1 MSTAIISTKP
11 TDLVK
16 LKKRNKNSI
25 PLLIAVL
32 SIGLW
37 SCSSV
42 TNNTE
47 LISDADLDMAAEIMG
62 SSISDQES
70 GLMNSVYDGLSN
82 VSATGISYGKNQSFL
97 LKSDKEDRGGRGFEK
112 SFSHSYD
119 STTGIHTLSFE
130 RSFEK
135 GLFSGSISTLQE
147 LQYTDLEGNFIARP
161 KLRRND
167 VNQIQLLSTKTGT
180 HNNPRKS
187 SEFTKI
193 DSLHFSGLHSTQNR
207 VLMDGAHQS
216 FGSSEAV
223 LRDSSTHARSY
234 EVEVSFNNIVINKD
248 TLSTYGK
255 LENAVS
261 GTLSYRMVMSK
272 VINGVP
278 EETIMEGTI
287 DLEEGG
293 TALMKFYNY
302 DRIYRLG
309 LKDGDIRE
317 RGRKGRKMGG
327 K

>member
-1 MSTAIISTKP
+1 MSTAITSTNP
-11 TDLVK
+11 FGIFK

-25 PLLIAVL
+25 LLLITVL
-32 SIGLW
+32 SIGFW

-47 LISDADLDMAAEIMG
+47 LTSDADLDMAAEIMG

-97 LKSDKEDRGGRGFEK
+97 LKSNKEDRSGRGFER

-135 GLFSGSISTLQE
+135 GLFSSSISTLQE

-207 VLMDGAHQS
+207 VLMDGVHQN
-216 FGSSEAV
+216 FGSGEAV

-261 GTLSYRMVMSK
+261 GTLTYRMVMSK

-278 EETIMEGTI
+278 EEKMIEGTI
-287 DLEEGG
+287 DLEEDG

-302 DRIYRLG
+302 DRTYRLG

-317 RGRKGRKMGG
+317 RGRKGRRMGG